1 MAHFLNNIFHLF
13 IFLWFLNIFLLSILM
28 VTISLDLTRFNPD
41 RNIFSIKC
49 GTNTCFIYS
58 TQYTGFVHPLHRIL
72 NLIFAQ
78 IPPMLIYT
86 SQQKDFDIKF
96 DLDPLPL
103 IGQPLILPFLLHLTL
118 DPVHHQINIY
128 FNMNFI

>member
-1 MAHFLNNIFHLF
+1 
-13 IFLWFLNIFLLSILM
+13 M

>member
-1 MAHFLNNIFHLF
+1 MNP
-13 IFLWFLNIFLLSILM
+13 
-28 VTISLDLTRFNPD
+28 PD
-41 RNIFSIKC
+41 RRQAREAPS
-49 GTNTCFIYS
+49 
-58 TQYTGFVHPLHRIL
+58 P
-72 NLIFAQ
+72 
-78 IPPMLIYT
+78 